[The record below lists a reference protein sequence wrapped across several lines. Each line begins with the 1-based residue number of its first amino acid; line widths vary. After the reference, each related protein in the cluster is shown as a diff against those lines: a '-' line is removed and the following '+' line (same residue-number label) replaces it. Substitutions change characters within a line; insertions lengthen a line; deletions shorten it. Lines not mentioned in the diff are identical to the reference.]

1 MKASFGFK
9 SALRVGMVAVA
20 GFVALGAV
28 SQAQALSL
36 SVTGNKY
43 QSAPI
48 SFSNSQSTGVYNQ
61 SMGGIQVNDGSN
73 TFWVYCID
81 PLTSYGTPNQYA
93 TSSLYSYLNGGA
105 YDAQFA
111 QTPYTNKAPYYD
123 NQDKTNILN
132 KLVALY
138 SHAYND
144 ATSTTSSTT
153 KSAAFQYTVWELMGE
168 AGYGSTT
175 GGLRLGTGAV
185 AGFKTQVDAYLTALN
200 TNTWTNVNG
209 ANLSTAN
216 NFTYSVYTPTPTA
229 GSQAFLRVVSS
240 TTTDTGNNVP
250 EPGTLG
256 LAAAALAGLG
266 YARRRKAAA

>member
-43 QSAPI
+43 QTAPI
-48 SFSNSQSTGVYNQ
+48 SFSNSSTTGVYNQ
-61 SMGGIQVNDGSN
+61 AMGGIQVNDGSSS
-73 TFWVYCID
+73 FWVYCID
-81 PLTSYGTPNQYA
+81 PLTSYGTPNQYS
-93 TSSLYSYLNGGA
+93 TSSLYSYLNGGS

-111 QTPYTNKAPYYD
+111 QTPYTSKAPYYD

-144 ATSTTSSTT
+144 ATSPTSSTT

-168 AGYGSTT
+168 AAYGSNS
-175 GGLRLGTGAV
+175 GGLRLGSAV
-185 AGFKTQVDAYLTALN
+185 SAGFKTQVDAYLTALN
-200 TNTWTNVNG
+200 TNSWGNVNG
-209 ANLSTAN
+209 ANLSTAD
-216 NFTYSVYTPTPTA
+216 NFTYTVYTPTPTG

-240 TTTDTGNNVP
+240 TTTDTGNSVP

-256 LAAAALAGLG
+256 LAAAALGGLA
-266 YARRRKAAA
+266 YARRRKNAA

>member
-175 GGLRLGTGAV
+175 GGLRLGTAATV
-185 AGFKTQVDAYLTALN
+185 GFKTQVDAYLTALN

-240 TTTDTGNNVP
+240 TTTDTGNSVP

>member
-1 MKASFGFK
+1 MKTSFSIK

-20 GFVALGAV
+20 GFAALGAV

-48 SFSNSQSTGVYNQ
+48 SFSNSQTTGVYNQ
-61 SMGGIQVNDGSN
+61 NMGAIQVNDTTSS
-73 TFWVYCID
+73 FWVYCID

-93 TSSLYSYLNGGA
+93 TSTLYSYLNGGA

-111 QTPYTNKAPYYD
+111 QGAYTAKAPYYD
-123 NQDKTNILN
+123 NQDKNTILN

-144 ATSTTSSTT
+144 ATSLASSPT

-168 AGYGSTT
+168 AGYSSTA
-175 GGLRLGTGAV
+175 GGLRLGTA
-185 AGFKTQVDAYLTALN
+185 ATATFKTQVDAYLTALN
-200 TNTWTNVNG
+200 TNSWGSVNG
-209 ANLSTAN
+209 ANLTTAS
-216 NFTYSVYTPTPTA
+216 NFTYTVYTPTPTS
-229 GSQAFLRVVSS
+229 GSQAFLRVTNSS
-240 TTTDTGNNVP
+240 TTDTGTPVP
-250 EPGTLG
+250 EPGTLA
-256 LAAAALAGLG
+256 LAAAALFGLG
-266 YARRRKAAA
+266 YTRRRKTAA